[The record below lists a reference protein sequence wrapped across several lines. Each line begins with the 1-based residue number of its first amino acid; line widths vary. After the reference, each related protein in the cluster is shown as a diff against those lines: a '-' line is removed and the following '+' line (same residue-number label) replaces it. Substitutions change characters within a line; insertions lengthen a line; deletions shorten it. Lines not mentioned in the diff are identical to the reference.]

1 MHGGVWPLITQKP
14 VNRPRWW
21 KGKFALSLM
30 LATGRGE
37 GGRHLSKG
45 RLPHPWEAGGE
56 SFYKQSGERATCRNG
71 TVISNSRLQIGHQW
85 SDWHHLGCLDTVHR
99 QFRVRLFPF
108 VCGRFSELRQLV
120 SWAPSGSHAVSSS
133 TWYFGVSK
141 TAPGMW
147 RRVLSTDL
155 EKELKVLRMF
165 NDYIVTCLL

>member
-99 QFRVRLFPF
+99 QSVCSHLFVVGSRNCGSSCPGSDVAI
-108 VCGRFSELRQLV
+108 VCSTSPPGVLV
-120 SWAPSGSHAVSSS
+120 SIRRLTRCGSE
-133 TWYFGVSK
+133 YYLQLL
-141 TAPGMW
+141 
-147 RRVLSTDL
+147 RR
-155 EKELKVLRMF
+155 
-165 NDYIVTCLL
+165 N

>member
-120 SWAPSGSHAVSSS
+120 SWVRCGYRVLNFSAWCSGI
-133 TWYFGVSK
+133 YK
-141 TAPGMW
+141 TAHEMW
-147 RRVLSTDL
+147 LRILSTAL
-155 EKELKVLRMF
+155 EKELKVLTILYDHITM
-165 NDYIVTCLL
+165 I